1 LAKGI
6 YRVLRVINQTA
17 GLKTGQ
23 FSNSQKQNKMN
34 SLQKKCL
41 KKAIKVYT
49 NLPVDHW
56 YNQTY
61 IDKITLGYHS
71 VIIELNQYD
80 IQILVKCEKLIN
92 GKPILE
98 LRFNRWV
105 NGINE
110 IFNCYETAYNFV
122 PIYTSN
128 YLTH

>member
-1 LAKGI
+1 
-6 YRVLRVINQTA
+6 
-17 GLKTGQ
+17 
-23 FSNSQKQNKMN
+23 MN

-71 VIIELNQYD
+71 VIIELDQYD

-122 PIYTSN
+122 PIN
-128 YLTH
+128 MPQYLTH